1 VKDESFVSFC
11 NAEFCKLYEFKEI
24 IGNDYTKVFD
34 YDKIKFTLQFRT
46 RQSGDYIQ
54 IDGNG
59 GNKKLKDFFIDCK
72 VPKDYRD
79 RVLLL
84 ADGNSILWI
93 VGFRMSEG
101 YKISNN
107 TKSFLQ
113 VKIY

>member
-1 VKDESFVSFC
+1 
-11 NAEFCKLYEFKEI
+11 
-24 IGNDYTKVFD
+24 
-34 YDKIKFTLQFRT
+34 
-46 RQSGDYIQ
+46 
-54 IDGNG
+54 
-59 GNKKLKDFFIDCK
+59 
-72 VPKDYRD
+72 
-79 RVLLL
+79 LL